1 MATIISIV
9 SGAFAPSLAFLSFIY
24 LKDKYEPEPLK
35 ILIKMFV
42 LGFTLVFPA
51 YVLERTF
58 QEGMNSFFWYSSDIN
73 IAIIEEFL
81 KWFTLYYM
89 MYKNIEFNEPY
100 DGIVYSVSIA
110 MGFATL
116 ENIGYLFYN
125 TKELSFV
132 ILRSLL
138 PVSGHA
144 LFGVIMG
151 YFMGQAKFSNMKN
164 EKKLLLLS
172 FTIPI
177 FLHSTYNF
185 ILTQKFASWINL
197 MIPFLIVLWWY
208 GLKKINIANNDSP
221 LKKTY
226 DAKNFN

>member
-1 MATIISIV
+1 MATIISVI
-9 SGAFAPSLAFLSFIY
+9 SGAFAPSAAILSFIY

-35 ILIKMFV
+35 LIIKMFI
-42 LGFTLVFPA
+42 LGFLLVFPA
-51 YVLERTF
+51 YVFEKTF
-58 QEGMNSFFWYSSDIN
+58 QEGLNVFGWYSSDIN

-116 ENIGYLFYN
+116 ENIGYIFYN
-125 TKELSFV
+125 SIEPSMV

-144 LFGVIMG
+144 LFGIIMG
-151 YFMGQAKFSNMKN
+151 FFMGQAKFSIEKN
-164 EKKLLLLS
+164 ETKLLLLS
-172 FTIPI
+172 CTIPI
-177 FLHSTYNF
+177 LLHIVYNF
-185 ILTQKFASWINL
+185 ILTQHFANWVSL
-197 MIPFLIVLWWY
+197 MVPFLILLWWY
-208 GLKKINIANNDSP
+208 GLKKLKAANNSSP
-221 LKKTY
+221 FKI
-226 DAKNFN
+226 NG